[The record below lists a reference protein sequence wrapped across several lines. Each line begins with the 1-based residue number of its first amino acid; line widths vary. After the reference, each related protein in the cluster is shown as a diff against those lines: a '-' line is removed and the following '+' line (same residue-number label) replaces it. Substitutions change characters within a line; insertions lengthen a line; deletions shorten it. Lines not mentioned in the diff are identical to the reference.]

1 MPKILDVFTR
11 GQTVYFRPQKLV
23 EALYSGSAVVVK
35 SASAHPDLVEL
46 VSARREFL
54 GEGNAVEEIQDALS

>member
-11 GQTVYFRPQKLV
+11 GQTVYSRLQKLV
-23 EALYSGSAVVVK
+23 EALYSGSAAVVK

-46 VSARREFL
+46 VSTRLEFL
-54 GEGNAVEEIQDALS
+54 GEGNAVEEIRDVLS